1 MQLTY
6 KGNARR
12 SFPRVNFPP
21 SFSLSANMKHFSI
34 TQESMKLL
42 DKIVIPYIEKERDM
56 LNPLR
61 VSVAFTGT

>member
-6 KGNARR
+6 KGKARR

-21 SFSLSANMKHFSI
+21 SFSLSANMKHFSN

-42 DKIVIPYIEKERDM
+42 DEIVVPYIEKERGM
-56 LNPLR
+56 LNPLSA
-61 VSVAFTGT
+61 SVTFI